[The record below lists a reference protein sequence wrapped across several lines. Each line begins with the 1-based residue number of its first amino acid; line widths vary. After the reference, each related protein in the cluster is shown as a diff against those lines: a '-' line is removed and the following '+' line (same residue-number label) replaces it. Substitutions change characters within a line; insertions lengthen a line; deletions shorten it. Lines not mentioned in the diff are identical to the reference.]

1 MPDGSVGRRAN
12 AHLIRR
18 NGEADA
24 ASPSYRGYSEE
35 PTLSWLAPGRS
46 IVECRGFLHGLEG
59 IRIMGR

>member
-1 MPDGSVGRRAN
+1 MDGSVGRRAN

-35 PTLSWLAPGRS
+35 PTLLAGPRVDQS
-46 IVECRGFLHGLEG
+46 
-59 IRIMGR
+59 

>member
-35 PTLSWLAPGRS
+35 PTLLAGPRVDQS
-46 IVECRGFLHGLEG
+46 
-59 IRIMGR
+59 